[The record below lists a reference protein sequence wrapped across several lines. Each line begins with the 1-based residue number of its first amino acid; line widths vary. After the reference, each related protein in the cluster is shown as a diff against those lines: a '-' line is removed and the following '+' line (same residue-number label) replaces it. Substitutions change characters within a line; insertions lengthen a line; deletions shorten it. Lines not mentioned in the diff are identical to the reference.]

1 MERTEVAMGR
11 LERHDSRS
19 WRARA
24 EECRALAELFLQPET
39 RRKMLA
45 LAADYDHMADRA
57 ERERKANASA
67 CQPGAD

>member
-1 MERTEVAMGR
+1 MGR

-24 EECRALAELFLQPET
+24 EECRALAELFIQPET

-45 LAADYDHMADRA
+45 LAADYDNMADRA
-57 ERERKANASA
+57 ERISESDASA
-67 CQPGAD
+67 NYQPG

>member
-1 MERTEVAMGR
+1 MGR

-24 EECRALAELFLQPET
+24 EECRALAELFIQPET

-57 ERERKANASA
+57 ERISESDASA
-67 CQPGAD
+67 NYQPG

>member
-1 MERTEVAMGR
+1 MGR

-24 EECRALAELFLQPET
+24 EECRALAELFIQPET

-57 ERERKANASA
+57 ERISEIDGSANY
-67 CQPGAD
+67 QPG

>member
-1 MERTEVAMGR
+1 MGR

-45 LAADYDHMADRA
+45 LAEDYDHMADRA
-57 ERERKANASA
+57 ERDREADTSA
-67 CQPGAD
+67 RCQPAD